1 MIQNSNNLKLTH
13 YPSYKSRSNKIVIP
27 NPFHHQSQTSKL
39 FFKNTTKFPKT
50 TKLINKLNQ
59 KRAILQRV
67 LPIEEKAI
75 HPNIKLFIQTYVWS
89 QFSLS
94 LYKTPIY
101 IKVREW
107 TDLRANF

>member
-50 TKLINKLNQ
+50 TKTYKQ
-59 KRAILQRV
+59 TQSKTSDPPKSPSYTRKSYSSKH
-67 LPIEEKAI
+67 KAI
-75 HPNIKLFIQTYVWS
+75 HPNICMVPVFFITLQNTN
-89 QFSLS
+89 
-94 LYKTPIY
+94 IY
-101 IKVREW
+101 
-107 TDLRANF
+107 